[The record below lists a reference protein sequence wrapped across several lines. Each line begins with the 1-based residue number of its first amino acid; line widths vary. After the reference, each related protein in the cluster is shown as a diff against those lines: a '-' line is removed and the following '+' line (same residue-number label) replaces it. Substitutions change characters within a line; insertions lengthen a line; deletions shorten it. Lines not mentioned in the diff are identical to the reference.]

1 MCNYGRCYLEY
12 SNLFCN
18 QMSYPNK
25 MYTPQKELNQV
36 KKTRYF
42 RIYNPFKTETMLIT
56 LDF

>member
-1 MCNYGRCYLEY
+1 
-12 SNLFCN
+12 
-18 QMSYPNK
+18 MSYPDK

-56 LDF
+56 LDFWDFFSYFTVSIEN